1 VISVLTITM
10 LLYMFYNI
18 SSITSMFYK
27 IFMIPRSYLFSFI
40 NIILDYRYE
49 DLSYFRI
56 GKVPQKFFQNSKVI
70 CNWM

>member
-1 VISVLTITM
+1 
-10 LLYMFYNI
+10 
-18 SSITSMFYK
+18 MFYK

-49 DLSYFRI
+49 YLSYFRI
-56 GKVPQKFFQNSKVI
+56 GKVPQKFFQNGKVI